1 MLLYKKQTITE
12 IKARAKQY
20 QFKKGTFKLSIHES
34 GENYLETIYMLKQSI
49 PEVRSV
55 DVAARLGYTKAS
67 ISRAM
72 GLLKKA
78 AYIVIDK
85 RGFIQFTQKGLIKVK
100 QIYERHVVLTKFF
113 TRVIGLDETLAETE
127 ACKIEHIISPETFD
141 KIKEFTEKIKT
152 D

>member
-1 MLLYKKQTITE
+1 
-12 IKARAKQY
+12 
-20 QFKKGTFKLSIHES
+20 
-34 GENYLETIYMLKQSI
+34 MLKQSI

-113 TRVIGLDETLAETE
+113 TEVIGLDETLAETE
-127 ACKIEHIISPETFD
+127 ACKIEHIISSETFD
-141 KIKEFTEKIKT
+141 RIKEFMEKN
-152 D
+152 